1 MNFASLLQS
10 IKPDNDDLD
19 SALQSLID
27 NKSTLMQNLQEFIPY
42 ISMND
47 WILILQN
54 DRSRSI
60 QLQILILIDIF
71 VNSAQID
78 MESLEDNE
86 TLALLFSFCSL
97 YGPLRINALS
107 IFYNL
112 SQKSD
117 FVINFLIQSNI
128 FDFALQN
135 PISYKT
141 LLIIGNIIRSD
152 SFDFRLYSNQILEII
167 KSCLNSTPQNISKAL
182 DLVDLI
188 LKKDMSAI
196 DFSFLDL
203 LSFAES
209 PNREVLVSLCH
220 VLENYEDLDI
230 KFFYTLLVA
239 SSKNILPDENF
250 LEVISRNSQWYI
262 SARDDIIKYLQEN
275 IAKMHYKES
284 DIALKVFKECLQ
296 DVNDCSPT
304 ILDSITKMAAD
315 NNSNQICLEILI
327 SLIRSVR
334 KVDEIVGL
342 SDAIE
347 NIVPFAEEMLQS
359 PELSVSETA
368 TQFFALINANS
379 SQSP

>member
-1 MNFASLLQS
+1 
-10 IKPDNDDLD
+10 
-19 SALQSLID
+19 
-27 NKSTLMQNLQEFIPY
+27 
-42 ISMND
+42 
-47 WILILQN
+47 
-54 DRSRSI
+54 
-60 QLQILILIDIF
+60 
-71 VNSAQID
+71 
-78 MESLEDNE
+78 
-86 TLALLFSFCSL
+86 
-97 YGPLRINALS
+97 
-107 IFYNL
+107 
-112 SQKSD
+112 
-117 FVINFLIQSNI
+117 
-128 FDFALQN
+128 
-135 PISYKT
+135 
-141 LLIIGNIIRSD
+141 
-152 SFDFRLYSNQILEII
+152 
-167 KSCLNSTPQNISKAL
+167 
-182 DLVDLI
+182 
-188 LKKDMSAI
+188 MSAI